1 MPYDPA
7 QPADHSELKSQV
19 VRAQFSALKAII
31 DATLMGPPGP
41 PGPPFAGVV
50 VDGVSTLAPGS
61 AVSVT
66 ANFDGTNVHL
76 QLGIPA
82 GFNGSNGTNGSD
94 GAPGEV
100 TALALNAAIATALA
114 VAAAASSANTNA
126 VSTLDTGFMDPGT
139 EAVRAKLNERARGR
153 SGSLEK

>member
-7 QPADHSELKSQV
+7 QPADHSELKAEV
-19 VRAQFSALKAII
+19 VRAQFNALKEIM
-31 DATLMGPPGP
+31 DATLVGPPGP
-41 PGPPFAGVV
+41 QGPPFAGVV

-61 AVSVT
+61 GVSVT

-76 QLGIPA
+76 QFGIPA

-100 TALALNAAIATALA
+100 TALALNAAIAAALSL
-114 VAAAASSANTNA
+114 AATASSANTNA
-126 VSTLDTGFMDPGT
+126 VATLDTGFMDPDT
-139 EAVRAKLNERARGR
+139 EAVRVKLNELILALRR
-153 SGSLEK
+153 